1 MKKINFGAVALRV
14 LYLIIVK
21 PFVLPFNIY
30 KNTLQNLANNDN
42 EDSAESTLSQ
52 DFPIYVWFI
61 DYYDAIIALIYPIGA
76 LVAIYAGI
84 EGDFGEFFGTVVGC
98 YFAPLV
104 LGLIKEILSIT
115 LKTLQYLKII
125 SNK

>member
-1 MKKINFGAVALRV
+1 MKEINYGAVAIRV

-30 KNTLQNLANNDN
+30 KNTLLNLSNNDSK
-42 EDSAESTLSQ
+42 ESAESTLSQ

-61 DYYDAIIALIYPIGA
+61 DYYDAIIALIYPLGL
-76 LVAIYAGI
+76 LVAIIFGSD
-84 EGDFGEFFGTVVGC
+84 EGFDAFISTILVC

-104 LGLIKEILSIT
+104 LELVKEVLSIT
-115 LKTLQYLKII
+115 LKNLQYLKII